1 MPHSNLL
8 ELAVRDFNNIYSSAE
23 LISIA
28 SNKKKGFILTC
39 GARLED
45 VVKAIHA
52 CPSSFFI
59 LTTSKNSIITFEDA
73 LKAIYGPM
81 KKI

>member
-1 MPHSNLL
+1 MHHSNLL
-8 ELAVRDFNNIYSSAE
+8 ELKFNYNNIYSSDE

-45 VVKAIHA
+45 VVKAVHA
-52 CPSSFFI
+52 YPSSFFI
-59 LTTSKNSIITFEDA
+59 SNNSYDSMISIEDA
-73 LKAIYGPM
+73 LNAIYAPM

>member
-1 MPHSNLL
+1 MHHSNLL
-8 ELAVRDFNNIYSSAE
+8 ELKFNYNNIYSSDE

-45 VVKAIHA
+45 VVKAINA
-52 CPSSFFI
+52 FPSCFFI
-59 LTTSKNSIITFEDA
+59 LTISKNSIITFEDA
-73 LKAIYGPM
+73 LNAIYGPM